1 MCNIQD
7 SGETTPYDGETSIEQ
22 MKRRGF
28 LVTTNLQVND
38 PFPDIALPNHENQLK
53 HLADFTQPGLLD
65 RHLGFLDGYPL
76 ILVFFRG
83 FFCPRDQQQMRQLLE
98 FQHELAVN
106 YGKLV
111 AVSADPPL
119 VQAAFRAG
127 LGAQWTFL
135 SDEQRAVIKQ
145 INILDET
152 EGEYAYRAQPYTF
165 VLRPDLCIH
174 AIYNGWY
181 FVGRPTNEE
190 LRRDLRAIMEKRS
203 DYRYEAYDT
212 PEVRQIRI
220 PQQQWADGA
229 PPLGANGLPV
239 AEGTIRWF
247 DLNAGIGMIVK
258 DGSGDDVFFHFT
270 ALPGQG
276 YRTIRPGTP
285 VKFEMVESR
294 NGLTA
299 RNIQQIS

>member
-1 MCNIQD
+1 MA
-7 SGETTPYDGETSIEQ
+7 TYLH
-22 MKRRGF
+22 M
-28 LVTTNLQVND
+28 ND
-38 PFPDIALPNHENQLK
+38 QFPDIALPDHQNELRRLSH
-53 HLADFTQPGLLD
+53 FTKPGLLD
-65 RHLGFLDGYPL
+65 QHLGFLDGYPL
-76 ILVFFRG
+76 ILIFFRG
-83 FFCPRDQQQMRQLLE
+83 FFCPRDQQQMRQLVA

-106 YGKLV
+106 YGKIV

-135 SDEQRAVIKQ
+135 SDEQRMIIKQ

-165 VLRPDLCIH
+165 VLRPDLRIH

-190 LRRDLRAIMEKRS
+190 LRHDLRAIMESRS

-220 PQQQWADGA
+220 PQQEWANGT
-229 PPLGANGLPV
+229 PPLGTGGLPV
-239 AEGTIRWF
+239 AQGVVRWF
-247 DLNAGIGMIVK
+247 DLNAGIGMIAQ
-258 DGSGDDVFFHFT
+258 DGSGEDVFFHFT

-285 VKFEMVESR
+285 VKFEIVESKT
-294 NGLTA
+294 GPAA
-299 RNIQQIS
+299 RNVQKSGEHTL

>member
-1 MCNIQD
+1 
-7 SGETTPYDGETSIEQ
+7 
-22 MKRRGF
+22 MKRAESDFRHEEHT
-28 LVTTNLQVND
+28 LMTTNLQVND
-38 PFPDIALPNHENQLK
+38 QFPDIALPNHQNEVMRLS
-53 HLADFTQPGLLD
+53 HFTRPSLLD
-65 RHLGFLDGYPL
+65 KHLGFLDGYPL

-83 FFCPRDQQQMRQLLE
+83 FFCPRDQQQMRQLVE
-98 FQHELAVN
+98 FQRELTVN

-135 SDEQRAVIKQ
+135 SDERRAIIKQ

-165 VLRPDLCIH
+165 ILQPDLRIYK
-174 AIYNGWY
+174 IYNGWY

-190 LRRDLRAIMEKRS
+190 LRHDLRTIMETRS

-212 PEVRQIRI
+212 PEVRRVRI
-220 PQQQWADGA
+220 PQQEWENGV
-229 PPLGANGLPV
+229 PSLGANGLPV
-239 AEGTIRWF
+239 AQGVVRWF
-247 DLNAGIGMIVK
+247 DLNAGVGVIAR
-258 DGSGDDVFFHFT
+258 DGSGDEVFFHFT

-276 YRTIRPGTP
+276 YRTIRPDTP
-285 VKFEMVESR
+285 VKFELVEGSS
-294 NGLTA
+294 GLTA
-299 RNIQQIS
+299 RNIQQIG